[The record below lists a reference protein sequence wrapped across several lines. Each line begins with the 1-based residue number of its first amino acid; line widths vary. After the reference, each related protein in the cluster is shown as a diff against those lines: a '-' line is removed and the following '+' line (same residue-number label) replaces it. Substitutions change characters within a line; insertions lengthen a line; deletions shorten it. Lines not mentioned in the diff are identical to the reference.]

1 MTVETVHSKELLE
14 CILESIGLG
23 VIVTDK
29 SGRFSLVN
37 SAARTSL
44 GMDGIDSTA
53 AEWCRTYGLFQA
65 DGQTPLP
72 DEENPLLIALGGAS
86 VDKLAVFVRNDKLA
100 TGAWCRVNARPLL
113 SDREEQ
119 VGAVIVIEDFTEQ
132 KILADELSRSNRD
145 LQQFAYVAAH
155 DLQEPLRSIT
165 GFAELLQQRLGS
177 AVDEKSADYLSR
189 VVASAKRMQVLIR
202 ALLLFARVET
212 RAKSAEALDCNDVV
226 QDAIADLSSTIRK
239 SGATIEVEQLPR
251 IVGDASQLAQLFR
264 NLIENAM
271 KYRSEETP
279 HVKISADIDGAF
291 HRFKVSDNGIG
302 IDMQYADRIF
312 ILFQRL
318 HTRETYEGVGVGLS
332 ICKKIVERHG
342 GRIWVESSPNQGST
356 FFFTIPRRPGEIK
369 HAKE

>member
-1 MTVETVHSKELLE
+1 MTVETAHSKELLE

-37 SAARTSL
+37 SAARADL
-44 GMDGIDSTA
+44 GMDGTDSTA
-53 AEWCRTYGLFQA
+53 AEWCRTYGLYQA
-65 DGQTPLP
+65 DAQTPLS
-72 DEENPLLIALGGAS
+72 DEENPLLLALAGAS
-86 VDKLAVFVRNDKLA
+86 VDKLTIFVRNQKLP

-113 SDREEQ
+113 SEPGEQ

-132 KILADELSRSNRD
+132 KILSDELSRSNRD

-177 AVDEKSADYLSR
+177 AIDEKSADYLSR

-212 RAKSAEALDCNDVV
+212 RAKTVEALDCSEVV
-226 QDAIADLSSTIRK
+226 QDAIADLTATIRK
-239 SGATIEVEQLPR
+239 NGATIEVEQMPR

-264 NLIENAM
+264 NLIENAI
-271 KYRSEETP
+271 KYHSEETP
-279 HVKISADIDGAF
+279 HIRISADIEGPF
-291 HRFKVSDNGIG
+291 HLFKVSDNGIG

-312 ILFQRL
+312 VLFQRL
-318 HTRETYEGVGVGLS
+318 HSREAYEGVGVGLS

-342 GRIWVESSPNQGST
+342 GRIWVESNPTRGST
-356 FFFTIPRRPGEIK
+356 FLFTIPRRPGETIS
-369 HAKE
+369 AQD